1 MLQAEAGKPRK
12 FCFEICSTPLF
23 LQKIFPHGNAK
34 KKQRIILVAVL
45 YFSCC
50 FDFSHCYAL
59 ALADAYYAFCIYL
72 LCSGNG
78 YCLDPGFMRL

>member
-1 MLQAEAGKPRK
+1 
-12 FCFEICSTPLF
+12 
-23 LQKIFPHGNAK
+23 
-34 KKQRIILVAVL
+34 
-45 YFSCC
+45 
-50 FDFSHCYAL
+50 L